1 VASFEVV
8 RHTHLEAEEAFSV
21 VTDWPRHA
29 AFLPLT
35 TIQLVGLVRADVGAR
50 FVARTALGP
59 LHFDDPMEVVH
70 WRPPTGAAPG
80 VCRVDKRGRV
90 IAGSTLITVTPAR
103 EGSVVHWQE
112 DATIRYLGPLTAW
125 PTQLA
130 GRRVF
135 GRLLDG
141 LLSGPPPP

>member
-8 RHTHLEAEEAFSV
+8 RHTHLDADEAFSA

-29 AFLPLT
+29 EFIPRT

-50 FVARTALGP
+50 FIARTAFGP
-59 LHFDDPMEVVH
+59 FHVDDPMEVVF
-70 WRPPTGAAPG
+70 WRPPADSAPG
-80 VCRVDKRGRV
+80 MCRVDKRGSV
-90 IAGSTLITVTPAR
+90 LLGSTVITVTPSR

-112 DATIRYLGPLTAW
+112 QATIRVLGPLASW
-125 PTQLA
+125 PVQLA

-135 GRLLDG
+135 GRLVDG
-141 LLSGPPPP
+141 LLSGPPAI

>member
-1 VASFEVV
+1 VATFEVV
-8 RHTHLEAEEAFSV
+8 RHTHLDAAEAFAA

-29 AFLPLT
+29 AFIPLT
-35 TIQLVGLVRADVGAR
+35 TIQLVGVVRADVGAR

-59 LHFDDPMEVVH
+59 FHFDDPMEVVH
-70 WRPPTGAAPG
+70 WQPPTEAAPG
-80 VCRVDKRGRV
+80 VCRVDKRGNV
-90 IAGSTLITVTPAR
+90 LLGSTVITVTPSR

-112 DATIRYLGPLTAW
+112 HATVRYLGGLAAW

-135 GRLLDG
+135 GRLLDS
-141 LLSGPPPP
+141 LLSGAAPT